1 MTNTDLVTQL
11 QDQLSLLCSLFFNF
25 TGALQRDAPPV
36 SVRGEPVESVVN
48 AQDTPAQVGAMAEQ
62 VVSASRVL
70 DELIANLPDISAT
83 EEDQL
88 KTIVNLQVENDRI
101 GVELR
106 NMQKAAQVELQKVQA
121 LFGVLADDALQR
133 RTAEVSK

>member
-1 MTNTDLVTQL
+1 ME
-11 QDQLSLLCSLFFNF
+11 
-25 TGALQRDAPPV
+25 A
-36 SVRGEPVESVVN
+36 VVN

-62 VVSASRVL
+62 VVIASKVL
-70 DELIANLPDISAT
+70 DDLIAHLPDISAT

-88 KTIVNLQVENDRI
+88 EAIVNLQIENDKV

-106 NMQKAAQVELQKVQA
+106 GMQKAAQFELQKVQA

-133 RTAEVSK
+133 QLQLN

>member
-11 QDQLSLLCSLFFNF
+11 QDQLSALCSLFFNF

-36 SVRGEPVESVVN
+36 SVRGEPVEPVVN

-62 VVSASRVL
+62 VVTASKVL
-70 DELIANLPDISAT
+70 DDLIAHLPDISAT

-88 KTIVNLQVENDRI
+88 EAIINLQIKNDKV

-106 NMQKAAQVELQKVQA
+106 DMQKAAHFQLQKVQA

-133 RTAEVSK
+133 HLQLK

>member
-11 QDQLSLLCSLFFNF
+11 QDQLSVLCSLFFNF

-36 SVRGEPVESVVN
+36 SVRGEPVDPIAN

-62 VVSASRVL
+62 IVSASKVL
-70 DELIANLPDISAT
+70 DDLIAHLPDISAT

-88 KTIVNLQVENDRI
+88 EAIVNLQLENDKV
-101 GVELR
+101 GDELR
-106 NMQKAAQVELQKVQA
+106 DMQKVAEFELQKVQA
-121 LFGVLADDALQR
+121 VFGILADDALQR
-133 RTAEVSK
+133 RSQLR